1 MIKFLKVALLAAF
14 GLFIMPSANAQK
26 FDPTSWE
33 YEVKKLKGS
42 EYQLI
47 FHATLEPKWH
57 IWSMSPGGDGSLV
70 ATFFKFYDN
79 SKLNLKG
86 KISERGTVITTVLE
100 GITGKV
106 MYYEN
111 KVDYIQKVLVEGP
124 ATITGEQ
131 VYQVCNDSLCLPP
144 ITKRFSF
151 NID

>member
-14 GLFIMPSANAQK
+14 GLFIMPSAHAQK

-144 ITKRFSF
+144 VTKRFSF

>member
-1 MIKFLKVALLAAF
+1 MRLIKIALLLTSS
-14 GLFIMPSANAQK
+14 LFLMPSAHAQK

-33 YEVKKLKGS
+33 YEVKPLKGK

-47 FHATLEPKWH
+47 FHVTLEPKWH
-57 IWSMSPGGDGSLV
+57 IWSMAPGGDGSIV

-86 KISERGTVITTVLE
+86 KIAERGAAISTMME

-106 MYYEN
+106 LYYEN
-111 KVDYIQKVLVEGP
+111 KVDFIQKVLVESP
-124 ATITGEQ
+124 TTISGEQ

-144 ITKRFSF
+144 VTKHFTF
-151 NID
+151 KID